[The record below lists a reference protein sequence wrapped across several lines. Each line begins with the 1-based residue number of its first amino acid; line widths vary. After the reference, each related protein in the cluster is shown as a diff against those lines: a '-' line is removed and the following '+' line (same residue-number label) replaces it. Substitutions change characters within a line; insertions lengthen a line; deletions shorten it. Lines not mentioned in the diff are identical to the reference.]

1 MVIVGTGR
9 PRCPLRKSTSQVAAL
24 IGCPQRVATGNVSL
38 EPASGLLTAPVPFW
52 PLLTCSLAQLL
63 GLSAPFLGLEV
74 EVMVHLPHSCC
85 ENGLKYCVGQDKC
98 STHELSFRGRHWAV
112 TTATV
117 SQFLGPGA

>member
-1 MVIVGTGR
+1 M
-9 PRCPLRKSTSQVAAL
+9 STKE
-24 IGCPQRVATGNVSL
+24 INIPGGCPRHVATGNVSL
-38 EPASGLLTAPVPFW
+38 EPASGLLTVPVLFW

-63 GLSAPFLGLEV
+63 GLSTPFLGLEV
-74 EVMVHLPHSCC
+74 EVMVHLPHSYC
-85 ENGLKYCVGQDKC
+85 ENGLKYCVGQDKR